1 MVLFGFL
8 GFGWHIPCLWK
19 TRRKSR
25 RHILTNKTVISVL
38 PSLFIIRQEP
48 VIGRSAFEL
57 FAICTEHQIIDLIR
71 STGHLS
77 GIFFPIQVLIILIR
91 KADCA
96 PVPIRIS
103 FL

>member
-1 MVLFGFL
+1 MVLFGFFRFRL
-8 GFGWHIPCLWK
+8 AHSMPLELAE
-19 TRRKSR
+19 KSR